1 METFKN
7 IPFQPYMAVFKE
19 LEKITDIASMTK
31 EERLRYDE
39 SIKIYRD
46 NKAVLEF
53 AKKKGREEGREEGI
67 EQVAHNLKLAGV
79 SVEII
84 AQTTGLTSEQIAAL

>member
-1 METFKN
+1 
-7 IPFQPYMAVFKE
+7 
-19 LEKITDIASMTK
+19 MTK

-53 AKKKGREEGREEGI
+53 AKKKGRAEGI